1 MADDK
6 PCIYI
11 LHGDDAFAIHKFLAS
26 MEAKLGEAAMAD
38 LNTTRLDGRQASL
51 DDLRSAAFAMPFLT
65 ERRLVVETN
74 PLARFSSKGMRD
86 SSLDEGS
93 SSSQLTAAA
102 RAGRE
107 KFLALLDAVPATT
120 ALALV
125 IDDTRVRRKG
135 EWQWEVLT
143 PSHWL
148 LRWASAAG
156 KRVWVQECGLP
167 TIEEM
172 PGWVR
177 KQAEALHG
185 SFTPPAARALAE
197 HVGPDTEMAAQEI
210 LKLLTYVDF
219 KRPVEEDDVALL
231 TAQTNLASVFT
242 LVDAMGERNGHL
254 ALQTL
259 HLLMEENDPMEL
271 FGMIVR
277 QFRLLLQAR
286 EVLDEGGGVDI
297 ISKEVK
303 EKSGVGLHPYV
314 AQKLA
319 GQAHAFTLVGLE
331 GIYHRLLEIDVA
343 MKTSQMPADVA
354 FDTFIAELAS

>member
-6 PCIYI
+6 PPIYI
-11 LHGDDAFAIHKFLAS
+11 LHGDDAFAIHKNIAA
-26 MEAKLGEAAMAD
+26 MEAKLGAPGMAD

-51 DDLRSAAFAMPFLT
+51 DDLRAAAFAMPFLA
-65 ERRLVVETN
+65 ERRLVVVTN
-74 PLARFSSKGMRD
+74 PLARFSSKGMR
-86 SSLDEGS
+86 EGSPEDTS
-93 SSSQLTAAA
+93 SSSQLSAAA

-107 KFLALLDAVPATT
+107 KFLALLDAVPSTT
-120 ALALV
+120 ALVLV
-125 IDDTRVRRKG
+125 IDDARVRRRG

-143 PSHWL
+143 PTHWL
-148 LRWASAAG
+148 HRWANQAG
-156 KRVWVQECGLP
+156 KRAWIQECGLP

-177 KQAEALHG
+177 KQAETLHG
-185 SFTPPAARALAE
+185 QFSSQAARALAE

-210 LKLLTYVDF
+210 IKLLTYVDY

-231 TAQTNLASVFT
+231 TAQTNQASVFT
-242 LVDAMGERNGHL
+242 LVDAMGERNGQR

-259 HLLMEENDPMEL
+259 HSMMEENDPADL

-277 QFRLLLQAR
+277 QFRLLLEAR
-286 EVLDEGGGVDI
+286 EVLDEGGGVET

-303 EKSGVGLHPYV
+303 DRSGNPLHSFV

-319 GQAHAFTLVGLE
+319 GQAQQFTLAGLE
-331 GIYHRLLEIDVA
+331 DIYHRLLEIDVA
-343 MKTSQMPADVA
+343 MKTSQMPAEVA
-354 FDTFIAELAS
+354 FDTFIAELAA

>member
-6 PCIYI
+6 PSIYI
-11 LHGDDAFAIHKFLAS
+11 LHGDDAFAIHKYISS
-26 MEAKLGEAAMAD
+26 MEAKLGDPSMAD

-51 DDLRSAAFAMPFLT
+51 DDIRAAAFAMPFLAD
-65 ERRLVVETN
+65 RRLVVVTS
-74 PLARFSSKGMRD
+74 PLARFSSKGMREVNPEEA
-86 SSLDEGS
+86 STT
-93 SSSQLTAAA
+93 SQLSAAA

-120 ALALV
+120 ALALI
-125 IDDTRVRRKG
+125 IDDARVRRKG

-143 PSHWL
+143 PTHWL
-148 LRWASAAG
+148 QRWASQAG
-156 KRVWVQECGLP
+156 KRAWIQECGLP

-177 KQAEALHG
+177 KQVEAMHG
-185 SFTPPAARALAE
+185 QFSPQAVRALAE

-210 LKLLTYVDF
+210 IKLLTYVDY
-219 KRPVEEDDVALL
+219 KRPVEEDDVTLL
-231 TAQTNLASVFT
+231 TAQTNQASVFT

-259 HLLMEENDPMEL
+259 HNLMEENDPVEL

-286 EVLDEGGGVDI
+286 EVLDEGGGIEI

-303 EKSGVGLHPYV
+303 EKSGGGLHPYV

-319 GQAHAFTLVGLE
+319 GQAQQFTLAGLDD
-331 GIYHRLLEIDVA
+331 IYRRLLEIDVA
-343 MKTSQMPADVA
+343 VKTSQMPAEVA